1 LARFSEQFVQQVA
14 QATDI
19 VDLVGQY
26 VALKKRGHEFIGLCP
41 FHDDKHPS
49 MNVSPNKQIFKCFA
63 CGAGGGVFKFME
75 LHDRLSFPE
84 AVRALAERAN
94 IPKPREFDP
103 VPVQAGMSK
112 QDLLRVTAFAA
123 EFFQQQLHSP
133 GGRET
138 LEYAHSRGLTDETIK
153 RFGIGFAP
161 DFWDMLLSAA
171 RREGFAEA
179 QLLAAGLVVKR
190 ENGEGCY
197 DRFRNR
203 LIFPILDVTNNVIA
217 FGGRALAANERAKY
231 LNSPESTLYDK
242 SSQLYALNWAR
253 EAISANGQAVVV
265 EGYMDAVIP
274 HQAGVNNVVANL
286 GTALTD
292 RQVRLLSRYA
302 KEVVLIY
309 DADTAGQLAAE
320 RSLEMFLVQQ
330 LHVRVATIP
339 EGKDPCDYTLAAGG
353 KAMKALIASAPDAL
367 EYAWGRRAAQLEQA
381 GGNLARRREI
391 VEEFLRLVAS
401 CSAFGA
407 IDDVRRGQLAQ
418 HIAHLLNLSASEVQ
432 GELRR
437 MSRTIPRANLPS
449 DAPVRAA
456 AHEGETPSPQATGH
470 LAQRNVLEVLLNR
483 PDLFDGV
490 MEKLDA
496 SDFGTGDY
504 ASIADEIW
512 RRGAAG
518 LLATE
523 ELVACEAMA
532 PLGGV
537 LADLI
542 ATGQRRG
549 NHEQTLAGAVEF
561 LLYQRNR
568 QQMQDQKSEGYTDDM
583 LRQLDQSLKKADARR
598 RPKIT

>member
-1 LARFSEQFVQQVA
+1 MARFSEQFVQQVA

-19 VDLVGQY
+19 VDLIGQY
-26 VALKKRGHEFIGLCP
+26 IALKKRGHEFIGLCP

-63 CGAGGGVFKFME
+63 CGAGGGVFKFVE
-75 LHDRLSFPE
+75 LYDKLNFPE
-84 AVRALAERAN
+84 AVKALAERAN
-94 IPKPREFDP
+94 IPLPREFEP
-103 VPVQAGMSK
+103 APVQAGMSK

-123 EFFQQQLHSP
+123 EFFRQQLHSP
-133 GGRET
+133 GGRDT
-138 LEYAHSRGLTDETIK
+138 LEYAHSRGLTDATIE
-153 RFGIGFAP
+153 RFGLGFAP
-161 DFWDMLLSAA
+161 DFWDALLRAA
-171 RREGFAEA
+171 QRERFAEQ
-179 QLLAAGLVVKR
+179 QLLAAGLVVRR

-203 LIFPILDVTNNVIA
+203 LIFPILDVANNVIA

-231 LNSPESTLYDK
+231 LNSPESALYDK

-253 EAISANGQAVVV
+253 EAISAGGQAVVV
-265 EGYMDAVIP
+265 EGYMDALIP
-274 HQAGVNNVVANL
+274 HQAGVGNVVANL

-320 RSLEMFLVQQ
+320 RSLEMFLAQQ

-353 KAMKALIASAPDAL
+353 DAMRALIASAPDAL

-381 GGNLARRREI
+381 GNNLARRRAI

-407 IDDVRRGQLAQ
+407 IDEVRRGQLAQ

-432 GELRR
+432 QEMRR
-437 MSRTIPRANLPS
+437 MARTIPRANLP
-449 DAPVRAA
+449 AGAA
-456 AHEGETPSPQATGH
+456 APRDPSSRADLTERQ
-470 LAQRNVLEVLLNR
+470 VLEVLLNR
-483 PDLFDGV
+483 PDLFDSV

-496 SDFGTGDY
+496 SDFEDRDF
-504 ASIADEIW
+504 ALIAQEIW
-512 RRGAAG
+512 RRGQEG
-518 LLATE
+518 RLASE
-523 ELVACEAMA
+523 ELLACEAMA
-532 PLGGV
+532 PYGGL
-537 LADLI
+537 LAELI
-542 ATGQRRG
+542 ATGQRMG

-561 LLYQRNR
+561 MLYRRNR
-568 QQMQDQKSEGYTDDM
+568 QRMQDLRSAGYTDDT
-583 LRQLDQSLKKADARR
+583 LRRTEQHLKKPDARR

>member
-1 LARFSEQFVQQVA
+1 MARFSEQFVQQVA

-19 VDLVGQY
+19 VDLIGQY
-26 VALKKRGHEFIGLCP
+26 IALKKRGHEFLGLCP
-41 FHDDKHPS
+41 FHADKHPS

-63 CGAGGGVFKFME
+63 CGAGGGVFKFVE
-75 LHDRLSFPE
+75 LYDKLSFPE
-84 AVRALAERAN
+84 AVKALAERAN
-94 IPKPREFDP
+94 IPLPREFEP
-103 VPVQAGMSK
+103 APVQAGMSK

-123 EFFQQQLHSP
+123 EFFREQLHSP
-133 GGRET
+133 GGRDT
-138 LEYAHSRGLTDETIK
+138 LEYAHSRGLTDATIE
-153 RFGIGFAP
+153 RFGLGFAP
-161 DFWDMLLSAA
+161 DFWDMLLKAA
-171 RREGFAEA
+171 RRQGFAEQ
-179 QLLAAGLVVKR
+179 QLLAAGLVVRR

-203 LIFPILDVTNNVIA
+203 LIFPILDVANNVIA

-231 LNSPESTLYDK
+231 LNSPESVLYDK

-253 EAISANGQAVVV
+253 EAIGADGLAVVV
-265 EGYMDAVIP
+265 EGYMDALVP
-274 HQAGVNNVVANL
+274 HQAGVGNVVANL

-320 RSLEMFLVQQ
+320 RSLEMFLAQQ

-353 KAMKALIASAPDAL
+353 DAMRALIASAPDAL

-381 GGNLARRREI
+381 GNNLAQRRQI

-407 IDDVRRGQLAQ
+407 IDEVRRGQLAQ
-418 HIAHLLNLSASEVQ
+418 HIAHLLNISSSEVQ
-432 GELRR
+432 QQLRR
-437 MSRTIPRANLPS
+437 LARTIPRANMPQ

-456 AHEGETPSPQATGH
+456 THEGGTPSSH
-470 LAQRNVLEVLLNR
+470 LTERQVLEVLLNR
-483 PDLFDGV
+483 PELFDSV

-496 SDFGTGDY
+496 TDFEDRDF
-504 ASIADEIW
+504 ARIAQEIW
-512 RRGAAG
+512 RRGQEG
-518 LLATE
+518 HLASE
-523 ELVACEAMA
+523 ELVASETMA
-532 PLGGV
+532 PLGGL
-537 LADLI
+537 LAELI

-549 NHEQTLAGAVEF
+549 NHEQTLAGAVEYM
-561 LLYQRNR
+561 LYRRNR
-568 QQMQDQKSEGYTDDM
+568 RQMQGLKSAGYTDES
-583 LRQLDQSLKKADARR
+583 LRQLTDQHLKKPDARR